1 MLCFSLAFARIRPGI
16 DFGSTLLG
24 GKTMPTGD
32 PPLTQFPLKRVPLT
46 CCLCYVLGKNWCRV
60 SSTYVISINSDPT
73 YKIFLF
79 CFSLAFARTRPG
91 IGFGSRL
98 LREKFIP
105 LTYFSVSML
114 RIVANTNQFQAYKL
128 KKCKILN
135 KDYPSNQI
143 LISNTNR
150 YLAHTRF
157 SD

>member
-1 MLCFSLAFARIRPGI
+1 MFQFSICQDKSGHWFWIN
-16 DFGSTLLG
+16 TVG

-32 PPLTQFPLKRVPLT
+32 PPLTQFPLKRIPLT

-60 SSTYVISINSDPT
+60 SSTYVISTNSDPT

-157 SD
+157 LD